1 VSTNR
6 APDAVGQVI
15 KMIYKQFAQPLTVAD
30 MAQVANYSRFH
41 FSREFRR
48 ATGVTPGRF
57 LATVRIQEAKR
68 LLLTTTLSI
77 SQVATG
83 VGYSSVGTFSAKFKN
98 IVGLSPS
105 AYRAVAFGL
114 GSTGPAAGRQP
125 PAPR

>member
-1 VSTNR
+1 VNKVR
-6 APDAVGQVI
+6 EPDAVGQVI
-15 KMIYKQFAQPLTVAD
+15 KMIYEQFAQPLTVAD
-30 MAQVANYSRFH
+30 MAQYVNYSRFH
-41 FSREFRR
+41 FSREFQR

-77 SQVATG
+77 GDVATG

-105 AYRAVAFGL
+105 TYRAVVIGPESAGP
-114 GSTGPAAGRQP
+114 STGRRP
-125 PAPR
+125 PPR